1 VNWDKIQTILSN
13 SVLATIATATTA
25 IIIIIITT
33 NATSTGGEGAGA
45 IQAALCNNS
54 TSAAT
59 SILPISSTTMANL
72 GIPLTDST
80 AMGFTLG
87 FLKG

>member
-13 SVLATIATATTA
+13 SVLATIATAT
-25 IIIIIITT
+25 IIITT
-33 NATSTGGEGAGA
+33 NATPTGGEGAGA